1 MRQEVDILRY
11 NECLGKH
18 FHDYPQILVPLHKK
32 MNLIIGSEE
41 YDITSQQ
48 LCLIPERMN
57 HQCDYYGELL
67 VLNLSEDMDEKDKA
81 FLNAPLIISMR
92 GEILALVQLIQT
104 ELETNPGGSSV
115 KYLYNFLYSKL
126 MENSAPQSIRYISE
140 HYDMPIT
147 VDQLAEMESYN
158 VTYYNDWF
166 KQQTGTSPGMYLRKI
181 RIDKAKEM
189 LKTTRFGVTDI
200 AVMVGYSSNS
210 TFTRAFRSITGMTP
224 KGYRENTLADRK
236 MA

>member
-1 MRQEVDILRY
+1 MSQSVNIYRFH
-11 NECLGKH
+11 ECLGKH
-18 FHDYPQILVPLHKK
+18 SHDYPQIMVPIHKN
-32 MNLIIGSEE
+32 MTIYINEDE

-48 LCLIPERMN
+48 LCLVPEGME
-57 HQCDYYGELL
+57 HQCDYMGELL
-67 VLNLSEDMDEKDKA
+67 VLNLSDEMDEKDKT
-81 FLNAPLIISMR
+81 FLSAPLIISMK
-92 GEILALVQLIQT
+92 GEILQLVHLIQS
-104 ELETNPGGSSV
+104 ELSSNPMGTSV

-126 MENSAPQSIRYISE
+126 MENSAPPSIRYISD

-158 VTYYNDWF
+158 VTYFNDWF
-166 KQQTGTSPGMYLRKI
+166 KQKTGTSPGMYLRKI

-189 LKTTRFGVTDI
+189 LKNTRFGVTDI

-224 KGYRENTLADRK
+224 RAYREREAACRK
-236 MA
+236 RA